1 MNDKIDPHTLLTVVN
16 VKQLSLMESVLSTE
30 Q

>member
-1 MNDKIDPHTLLTVVN
+1 MKDEIDPHTLLTVVT